1 MAGARSRQTVPD
13 SPVTSTGPRVDG
25 SLLQLMRVLVD
36 IAGNTP
42 SADAGDHVQTDPAVR
57 RDDST
62 HAATPAGS
70 PHAGGTHTRGRP
82 NKDNPRVTRHAPSCE
97 PTESSATL
105 VRAKG
110 G

>member
-42 SADAGDHVQTDPAVR
+42 STDAGYHVQTDPAVR
-57 RDDST
+57 GDDCSY
-62 HAATPAGS
+62 AATPAVS
-70 PHAGGTHTRGRP
+70 PHFVATLNSGCSAQASQL
-82 NKDNPRVTRHAPSCE
+82 VEQHAPSQE
-97 PTESSATL
+97 LTQTSVTPP
-105 VRAKG
+105 
-110 G
+110 